1 MILKTYFIIALYFTG
16 GHVIDTK
23 LRLHHYSNKDY
34 EEIFYLKNKASIS
47 KNCLRHSENKNIKK
61 MIRSKYDGKKIY
73 KVTMNEDE
81 DSSQETLE
89 EEITSGSNTNF
100 SLRNIGGVLIG
111 VSGIMLLFISNDEF
125 EFDESGLADDIDK
138 QREDWEDR
146 ISSQLNLA
154 YTLLAVGGFLIALDK
169 E

>member
-47 KNCLRHSENKNIKK
+47 KNCLRHSENENIKK

-73 KVTMNEDE
+73 KVTKNEE
-81 DSSQETLE
+81 KDSSQETLIDYGE
-89 EEITSGSNTNF
+89 FTDGTKKVDVSKKEPSKSGSGF
-100 SLRNIGGVLIG
+100 GVRKIGGLLIG
-111 VSGIMLLFISNDEF
+111 ISGVMFLL
-125 EFDESGLADDIDK
+125 
-138 QREDWEDR
+138 ED
-146 ISSQLNLA
+146 SL
-154 YTLLAVGGFLIALDK
+154 
-169 E
+169 

>member
-34 EEIFYLKNKASIS
+34 EEIFYLKNNASIS
-47 KNCLRHSENKNIKK
+47 KNCVRHSENEDIKK

-81 DSSQETLE
+81 DSSQENLE

-111 VSGIMLLFISNDEF
+111 VSGLLYSI
-125 EFDESGLADDIDK
+125 L
-138 QREDWEDR
+138 
-146 ISSQLNLA
+146 
-154 YTLLAVGGFLIALDK
+154 
-169 E
+169 